1 MTRAMAATAVT
12 QEPPVPAR
20 VVLPEVVRLRDVP
33 TVLGYIREALATFPA
48 RIELDAHRVRVLSEG
63 ARRML
68 LAATER
74 LAALRIELV
83 LVECDPFD

>member
-1 MTRAMAATAVT
+1 
-12 QEPPVPAR
+12 
-20 VVLPEVVRLRDVP
+20 
-33 TVLGYIREALATFPA
+33 
-48 RIELDAHRVRVLSEG
+48 VLSEG